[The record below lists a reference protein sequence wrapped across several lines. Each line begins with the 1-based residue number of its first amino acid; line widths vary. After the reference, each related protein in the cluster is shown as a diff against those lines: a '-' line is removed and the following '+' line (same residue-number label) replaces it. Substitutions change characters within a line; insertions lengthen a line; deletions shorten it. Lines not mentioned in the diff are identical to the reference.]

1 MSIFDTIK
9 QAFEQGG
16 NQVAASKAG
25 AAQGLPPLQGAF
37 EDYGPW
43 GAGGSPT
50 PFARAI
56 MQGNSAQQ
64 FPQSPAETGPLQ
76 PQAPAA
82 PPAKF
87 NAMLDPERGGLLS
100 TIGALTGAPTRAEW
114 ERQQAG
120 AGANAAYG
128 ALAERMKTMSPQ
140 AAILDY
146 VHTPEGQQWF
156 MHAADPIG
164 DIKQIVGQLVP
175 PQSVTAVKGAL
186 VRDADGT
193 VVYQAPEDPYN
204 LSPGQTHVTP
214 GSGQTVTAPL
224 SPTEMKQK
232 YNDYVADEQAHGR
245 TPKGL
250 DEWQTSHERAVAAQ
264 QSAVTKSGK
273 VIAPDWVKKQV
284 ELTDGVSSA
293 QSTVQLLTQFDNIL
307 GSTDT
312 GAAQAMEQPIRSLF
326 VSMGLASEDTA
337 KQVGAMGML
346 EGMGNQLA
354 LLARTGGFTSSDKIG
369 LTGNTSDRDL
379 TFLIKSVPNIWNT
392 TLANKGLIV
401 VLRAQA
407 RRKATVDYLKAEYI
421 SGEAPGQT
429 TDGGNLNGFQEYLDK
444 QLQPGGSLDGNFF
457 TPDEQKFLL
466 DLNSKSAGAPPRAP
480 LTKQDAATADTA
492 SPLTPGSKWGAVPK
506 DEFTDLPEGQRQ
518 RAWEYYNEEMAKGK
532 KK

>member
-1 MSIFDTIK
+1 
-9 QAFEQGG
+9 
-16 NQVAASKAG
+16 
-25 AAQGLPPLQGAF
+25 
-37 EDYGPW
+37 
-43 GAGGSPT
+43 
-50 PFARAI
+50 
-56 MQGNSAQQ
+56 
-64 FPQSPAETGPLQ
+64 
-76 PQAPAA
+76 
-82 PPAKF
+82 
-87 NAMLDPERGGLLS
+87 
-100 TIGALTGAPTRAEW
+100 
-114 ERQQAG
+114 
-120 AGANAAYG
+120 
-128 ALAERMKTMSPQ
+128 
-140 AAILDY
+140 
-146 VHTPEGQQWF
+146 
-156 MHAADPIG
+156 
-164 DIKQIVGQLVP
+164 
-175 PQSVTAVKGAL
+175 
-186 VRDADGT
+186 
-193 VVYQAPEDPYN
+193 
-204 LSPGQTHVTP
+204 
-214 GSGQTVTAPL
+214 
-224 SPTEMKQK
+224 MKQK
-232 YNDYVADEQAHGR
+232 YNAYVADEQAHGR

-293 QSTVQLLTQFDNIL
+293 QRRSNCSPSSTTSLAATTRVRS
-307 GSTDT
+307 GH
-312 GAAQAMEQPIRSLF
+312 GAADQGLF

-346 EGMGNQLA
+346 EGLGNQLA

-421 SGEAPGQT
+421 SGDAPGQT

-444 QLQPGGSLDGNFF
+444 QLKPGGSLDGNFF
-457 TPDEQKFLL
+457 TPEEQKFLL
-466 DLNSKSAGAPPRAP
+466 DLNSKSAGAPPRAA

-518 RAWEYYNEEMAKGK
+518 RAWEYYNEEMAKGNK
-532 KK
+532 K